1 MTYLRT
7 AAMAL
12 LAATTLVTSSPVAAL
27 SGRPANRQQQGQV
40 DAAALVGRWGDNGD
54 CTKDVVFRANGTFRT
69 FNGGEGRWSLNGD
82 RLVLAGGGGD
92 MPLRVRWGGPNQ
104 LIITNPDGS
113 VGTSQR
119 C

>member
-1 MTYLRT
+1 MTYLRN
-7 AAMAL
+7 AAVAM
-12 LAATTLVTSSPVAAL
+12 LAATVLAVSGPAAAL
-27 SGRPANRQQQGQV
+27 SGRPASRPQGQV

-54 CTKDVVFRANGTFRT
+54 CAKDVVFRADGTFRT
-69 FNGGEGRWSLNGD
+69 FTGGEGRWSLNGD
-82 RLVLAGGGGD
+82 RLVLTGGSGEI
-92 MPLRVRWGGPNQ
+92 PLRVRWGAQNQ